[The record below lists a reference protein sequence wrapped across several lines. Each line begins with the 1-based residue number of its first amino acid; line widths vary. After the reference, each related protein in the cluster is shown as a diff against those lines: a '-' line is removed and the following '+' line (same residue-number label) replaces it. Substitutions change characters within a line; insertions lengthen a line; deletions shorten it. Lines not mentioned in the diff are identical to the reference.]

1 MTAGHRPGE
10 AGENERNFPVNGTG
24 RIAVNGKILSWK
36 QSRQFEKFM
45 AESPEFRQKF
55 LELSQEKK

>member
-1 MTAGHRPGE
+1 MSQ
-10 AGENERNFPVNGTG
+10 G

-45 AESPEFRQKF
+45 AESDTFRQRF
-55 LELSQEKK
+55 SELAQENTQK

>member
-1 MTAGHRPGE
+1 M
-10 AGENERNFPVNGTG
+10 NNG

-45 AESPEFRQKF
+45 AESETFRQRF
-55 LELSQEKK
+55 MELSQNK